1 MDNFDEFL
9 KKQARK
15 EDEEFKLPESF
26 NKRVEDV
33 LKNLFREGINGL
45 YYNLPV
51 EVEKRVNFKVIAKIS
66 DKVYESN
73 STIKLSP
80 DRKEE
85 DNA

>member
-33 LKNLFREGINGL
+33 LKNLDNKEIKKDKTK
-45 YYNLPV
+45 
-51 EVEKRVNFKVIAKIS
+51 EKR
-66 DKVYESN
+66 D
-73 STIKLSP
+73 L
-80 DRKEE
+80 
-85 DNA
+85 

>member
-33 LKNLFREGINGL
+33 LKNLDNKEIKKDKTKEKEI
-45 YYNLPV
+45 YNCSS
-51 EVEKRVNFKVIAKIS
+51 KFSIYSCCR
-66 DKVYESN
+66 
-73 STIKLSP
+73 
-80 DRKEE
+80 
-85 DNA
+85 